1 MMSLSVSFKGFIIIS
16 IDLNES
22 MGMRSQDWN
31 IKELASPDIA
41 GAISSANHRSPGP
54 PNSSIH
60 FLSPA
65 RTELHQ
71 WLIFDNRADTGCL
84 SGNQGLKINDIEQG
98 SLNQLTLSQWTFHLH
113 DWLIGKNQITF
124 LNRSYCQAHLEI
136 SQIIQKLSV
145 IAQGLQII

>member
-31 IKELASPDIA
+31 IKELASPDIT
-41 GAISSANHRSPGP
+41 GTVRSANHRCPSP

-60 FLSPA
+60 FLGPA

-71 WLIFDNRADTGCL
+71 RFIFDDRAYTGCL
-84 SGNQGLKINDIEQG
+84 GSNQGLKINDIEQS

-113 DWLIGKNQITF
+113 DWFIGKNQITF
-124 LNRSYCQAHLEI
+124 LNRSYCQTHLEI

>member
-98 SLNQLTLSQWTFHLH
+98 SLNKLTLS
-113 DWLIGKNQITF
+113 
-124 LNRSYCQAHLEI
+124 
-136 SQIIQKLSV
+136 
-145 IAQGLQII
+145 